1 VRDRTLFGG
10 FCEPVHRR
18 GPIWG
23 NTHAK
28 PIGPSTG
35 GGPLVQSGRLGSANR
50 AGLFLFHRLPAVL
63 RCPDWSSQGEIETMI
78 YRSLAILVVLLS
90 ISAAKAGPNEDA
102 VAARAQWEQ
111 VYNSGDAEKFAA
123 IYTKDAM
130 LFGSTAQLFTGTDGV
145 RSYFSKLPPGI
156 KVKMGDQ
163 QAIAAGPDAL
173 LSSGFADFTLPN
185 GTVLPFRLTL
195 AWVKVDGKWL
205 VAQHHGSPVPK

>member
-1 VRDRTLFGG
+1 
-10 FCEPVHRR
+10 
-18 GPIWG
+18 
-23 NTHAK
+23 
-28 PIGPSTG
+28 
-35 GGPLVQSGRLGSANR
+35 
-50 AGLFLFHRLPAVL
+50 
-63 RCPDWSSQGEIETMI
+63 MI
-78 YRSLAILVVLLS
+78 YRLSAILVVLLS
-90 ISAAKAGPNEDA
+90 MTAAKAGPNEDA

-123 IYTKDAM
+123 IYTRDAM

-145 RSYFSKLPPGI
+145 RTYFSKLPPGI

-163 QAIAAGPDAL
+163 QAIAAGSDGL

-185 GTVLPFRLTL
+185 GTVVPYRLTL